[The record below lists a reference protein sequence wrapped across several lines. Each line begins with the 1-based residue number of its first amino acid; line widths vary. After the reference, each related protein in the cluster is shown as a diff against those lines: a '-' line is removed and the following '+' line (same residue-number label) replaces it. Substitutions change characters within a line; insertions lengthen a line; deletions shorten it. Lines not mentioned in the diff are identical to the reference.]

1 MRYAVLDIETDGL
14 IDEVTKIHCLS
25 YAIYI
30 DNVLIERGS
39 LRSYNEIINFILLQ
53 GILVGHNIIRYDI
66 PVLEKIL
73 GIKITARLIDTLA
86 LSWYLYPSRIK
97 HGLEGFGEEFGV
109 LKPVIND
116 WTNLSV
122 EEYIHRCNR
131 DVEINSKLF
140 INQMHYMMRIYVGDT
155 AKVNQL
161 IDYLSF
167 KLDCAKEQEEVG
179 CRIDLELINTSLE
192 ELYILQNEKTLALI
206 EAMPKSITYKEYRKP
221 SKMYKK
227 DLSLSSAG
235 YKWLTLLEEN
245 NLSENFDDVLTLP
258 ILEEDGNP
266 SSTQQLKSWLESL
279 GWVPETFVF
288 TKDKEGNPKS
298 VPQIYVS
305 DEVCDSIKRLYTVE
319 PALENLDM
327 LSLIKHRIGIF
338 KGLLEAQYKPGW
350 VRAEIAGLTNT
361 LRFKHKK
368 PIVNLPK
375 VFKFYG
381 EQIRGS
387 IVAPSDSYVLCG
399 SDMSSLED
407 STKQHYMYFY
417 DPEYVTQMRTPGFD
431 PHLDIGILA
440 GMLTVE
446 QADRHKAK
454 EQDFSQIR
462 NLAKVVNFS
471 AVYGC
476 GPPKIA
482 QSTGMS
488 LQEAQALHR
497 TYWNRNKSVK
507 FIARDAVTKTVDGQ
521 MWQFNPVSGFWY
533 TLRFEKDKFSTLNQ
547 GTGVFCFD
555 LWVRQLRNRGIKI
568 MIQYHDE
575 VVIPLEKGREEE
587 IKQTIQEAITAVN
600 DAVKLN
606 VPLGV
611 SVDLG
616 INYAQIH

>member
-1 MRYAVLDIETDGL
+1 
-14 IDEVTKIHCLS
+14 
-25 YAIYI
+25 
-30 DNVLIERGS
+30 
-39 LRSYNEIINFILLQ
+39 
-53 GILVGHNIIRYDI
+53 
-66 PVLEKIL
+66 
-73 GIKITARLIDTLA
+73 
-86 LSWYLYPSRIK
+86 
-97 HGLEGFGEEFGV
+97 
-109 LKPVIND
+109 
-116 WTNLSV
+116 
-122 EEYIHRCNR
+122 
-131 DVEINSKLF
+131 
-140 INQMHYMMRIYVGDT
+140 
-155 AKVNQL
+155 
-161 IDYLSF
+161 
-167 KLDCAKEQEEVG
+167 
-179 CRIDLELINTSLE
+179 
-192 ELYILQNEKTLALI
+192 
-206 EAMPKSITYKEYRKP
+206 
-221 SKMYKK
+221 
-227 DLSLSSAG
+227 
-235 YKWLTLLEEN
+235 
-245 NLSENFDDVLTLP
+245 
-258 ILEEDGNP
+258 
-266 SSTQQLKSWLESL
+266 
-279 GWVPETFVF
+279 
-288 TKDKEGNPKS
+288 
-298 VPQIYVS
+298 
-305 DEVCDSIKRLYTVE
+305 
-319 PALENLDM
+319 M